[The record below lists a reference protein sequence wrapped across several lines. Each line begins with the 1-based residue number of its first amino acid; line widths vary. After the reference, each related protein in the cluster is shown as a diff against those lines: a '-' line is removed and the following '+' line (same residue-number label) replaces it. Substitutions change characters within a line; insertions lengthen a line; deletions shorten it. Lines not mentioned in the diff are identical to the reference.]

1 MAIVF
6 SPAHLYIVVL
16 GIQRVFGI
24 LKAGELVPF
33 SSPRGRTER
42 VVDVP
47 DGT

>member
-6 SPAHLYIVVL
+6 SPAYLYIVVL

-24 LKAGELVPF
+24 LKAGKLVPF
-33 SSPRGRTER
+33 SSHRRRTER
-42 VVDVP
+42 VVKVP